1 MIGQGLG
8 GLAGDD
14 GARRASIEHEARGK
28 LGPEDPR
35 FGDQLQHLARRPA
48 IERRGLGRNENE
60 VGGEER
66 RAHQPGDAGWS
77 INDDVIGVAG
87 EFGRFAMERVAGQ
100 ADDAEQPWQAFLGAL
115 LGPIER

>member
-48 IERRGLGRNENE
+48 IERRWLGRNENE

-87 EFGRFAMERVAGQ
+87 ELGRFAMERVAGQ
-100 ADDAEQPWQAFLGAL
+100 ANDAEQSRQAFLGAL